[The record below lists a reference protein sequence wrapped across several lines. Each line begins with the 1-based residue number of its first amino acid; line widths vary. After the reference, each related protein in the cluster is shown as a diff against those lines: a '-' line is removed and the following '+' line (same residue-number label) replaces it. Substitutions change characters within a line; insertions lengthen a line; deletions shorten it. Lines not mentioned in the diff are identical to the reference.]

1 MKYSVAA
8 ISGIALL
15 ATSVAAFTAIPRGDS
30 ISAVTPASRKLATA
44 LNMSQDD
51 FVKSEIGSNDVVV
64 FSKTYCPYC
73 TATKALFDSLGV
85 KYAVHELDKMGDD
98 GPELQTALLK
108 MTGQRT
114 VPSVFVK
121 GSHIGGNDE

>member
-1 MKYSVAA
+1 
-8 ISGIALL
+8 
-15 ATSVAAFTAIPRGDS
+15 
-30 ISAVTPASRKLATA
+30 
-44 LNMSQDD
+44 
-51 FVKSEIGSNDVVV
+51 VVV